1 MSICHVKLTISSVR
15 DANVRLCEPV
25 VDRGC
30 DTTLTKFR
38 ALCFRPINVM
48 NYIVHDHKAEVG
60 RMLELKVDSC
70 SCRR

>member
-1 MSICHVKLTISSVR
+1 M
-15 DANVRLCEPV
+15 RLCEPV

-48 NYIVHDHKAEVG
+48 NYIAHDHKAEVG
-60 RMLELKVDSC
+60 RKYNGCLNLRLTHAHVEG
-70 SCRR
+70 RE